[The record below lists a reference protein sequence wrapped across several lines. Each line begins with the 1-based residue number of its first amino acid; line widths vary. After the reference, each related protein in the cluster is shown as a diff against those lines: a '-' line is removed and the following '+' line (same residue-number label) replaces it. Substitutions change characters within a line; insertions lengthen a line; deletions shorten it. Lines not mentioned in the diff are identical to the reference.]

1 MGTEGSAI
9 SATVDGIKV
18 AWDRV
23 DRIYLCSGHG
33 YSFRAWFAGTPPV
46 VEAEVFAAGMLQ
58 DSNLVAMLYAPAP
71 DWPAAVPSAEEVAIA
86 FGRQPKEQL
95 AAQGDPT

>member
-1 MGTEGSAI
+1 MDTEGSAI

-23 DRIYLCSGHG
+23 DRIYLCSGYG

-46 VEAEVFAAGMLQ
+46 VEAEVFAGRLQ

-71 DWPAAVPSAEEVAIA
+71 GWPAAVPSAEEVAIA
-86 FGRQPKEQL
+86 FGRQFKVQF